1 MADILGELHKFVP
14 KVRKEQE
21 FYVDEQTEPACVQ
34 VDYFNHI
41 LIGGDQLT
49 VARIRGCQRV
59 RIVKLFQW
67 RRKLGRTHTIG
78 GRLARQDEGMTFITY
93 CYFIRC

>member
-1 MADILGELHKFVP
+1 MKNENVLNDMADILGELHKFVP

-41 LIGGDQLT
+41 LIGGNQLT

-59 RIVKLFQW
+59 LANSFSS
-67 RRKLGRTHTIG
+67 GEE
-78 GRLARQDEGMTFITY
+78 RLEGLIPVVEAKMGVS
-93 CYFIRC
+93 

>member
-1 MADILGELHKFVP
+1 MLNDMADILGELHKFVP

-59 RIVKLFQW
+59 LSNSSS
-67 RRKLGRTHTIG
+67 GEE
-78 GRLARQDEGMTFITY
+78 RLEGLIPVVEDWHAKMCFMKV
-93 CYFIRC
+93 